1 MTTCVAIATPQMLG
15 NIPAGYPFPPHLP
28 FVVADPSCQSGLYLV
43 SQADLTAFANSPF
56 HIPLESAV
64 PMFAACVGLLT
75 AVWLMKIMRRILSR

>member
-1 MTTCVAIATPQMLG
+1 MTTCVVIATPQMLG
-15 NIPAGYPFPPHLP
+15 VPAGFPFPTGIS